1 MNDRNELT
9 ALIKLLD
16 DPDYHVHD
24 RVVNR
29 LIELGDP
36 AIEALEKQ
44 WEWSVIENQQEKIE
58 KVISQIHLS
67 KIKKEVVNWK
77 LTGGEDLL
85 YGAFLTA
92 RIQYPELQYDA
103 MNLVVDKIQRE
114 IWLELNDDLT
124 ALEKIKVINYF
135 IYTVHEFE
143 ISTKKSITT
152 QQFLINHCLDT
163 HRGSAILI
171 GLIYVEIAHRLG
183 LPVYGVNL
191 PGSMILCYY
200 DEDFKE
206 DPNSVLFYINPS
218 DNGSVLGHDELKFF
232 LTSVNIEPDPFYFSP
247 CSNMHIIERLAVNL
261 RFAYEAVKQYEKV
274 DQLNEIL
281 MDLKSL

>member
-44 WEWSVIENQQEKIE
+44 WEWSAIENQQEKIE

-77 LTGGEDLL
+77 LTGGENLL
-85 YGAFLTA
+85 YGAFLVA
-92 RIQYPELQYDA
+92 RVQYPELQYDA
-103 MNLVVDKIQRE
+103 MNLVIDKIQRD

-135 IYTVHEFE
+135 IYTVHKFE
-143 ISTKKSITT
+143 ISHKKSMTP

-163 HRGSAILI
+163 HRGSAVLI
-171 GLIYVEIAHRLG
+171 ALIYAEIARRLG
-183 LPVYGVNL
+183 LPVYGVHL
-191 PGSMILCYY
+191 PKNMILCYY
-200 DEDFKE
+200 DEDYKE
-206 DPNSVLFYINPS
+206 DPNSILFYINPF
-218 DNGSVLGHDELKFF
+218 NKGSVLGHDELKFF
-232 LTSVNIEPDPFYFSP
+232 LSSVNIEPDPFYFTP
-247 CSNMHIIERLAVNL
+247 CSNMHIIERLVVNL
-261 RFAYEAVKQYEKV
+261 RLAYEALKHYEKA
-274 DQLNEIL
+274 DHLNEIL
-281 MDLKSL
+281 KDLKSL